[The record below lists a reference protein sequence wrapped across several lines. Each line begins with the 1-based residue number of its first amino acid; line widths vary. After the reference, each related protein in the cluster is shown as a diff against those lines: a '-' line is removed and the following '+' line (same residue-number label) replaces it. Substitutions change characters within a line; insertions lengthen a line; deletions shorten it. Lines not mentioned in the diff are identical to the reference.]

1 MILWR
6 RSLKKCYYSEN
17 NGPLLA
23 DLGFLARAGA
33 TAICVVL
40 PLVLA
45 LLSGR
50 LVDDFDVRQIEMDAR
65 FNEGVLV
72 VHSSTAPN
80 LEVLNFSGSPVLTF
94 SRFSDFHGLANFTIF
109 PPLHSSLPISPTVWK

>member
-1 MILWR
+1 M
-6 RSLKKCYYSEN
+6 KKCYYSEN

-72 VHSSTAPN
+72 VHSSSAPN
-80 LEVLNFSGSPVLTF
+80 LEVLIFYCSPVLIF
-94 SRFSDFHGLANFTIF
+94 LRFSDSRGLANFTIF
-109 PPLHSSLPISPTVWK
+109 PPLHSPLPISPTVWK